1 MSSNSEPHG
10 DPRRFFFVHVQKAAG
25 TELKALLKQ
34 NLGARAVYP
43 DDTDG
48 NVFTEGPQISV
59 EILLDRWQ
67 TRREEIRV
75 VTGHFP
81 FCTVELLDADF
92 TVLTALRHPVER
104 TLSYIRHFRKTEPG
118 AEYLPLEVIYEDPAR
133 FERMVKNHM
142 VKMFGLTVEEMEMTG
157 AILTEV
163 EFTPEHLERAKRN
176 LAAVDVVGLQERF
189 DDFCDELERRFG
201 WSLKERYHAQRTEPV
216 EVPDSLR
223 RRIAED
229 NALDMELYEF
239 ARRLVAERS

>member
-67 TRREEIRV
+67 ARRDEIKV
-75 VTGHFP
+75 ITGHFP
-81 FCTVELLDADF
+81 VCTVGLLDADF
-92 TVLTALRHPVER
+92 TVLTMLRHPVER
-104 TLSYIRHFRKTEPG
+104 TLSYIRHFRKTQPA
-118 AEYLPLEVIYEDPAR
+118 AEDLPLEAVYEDPER
-133 FERMVKNHM
+133 FSQMVKNHM
-142 VKMFGLTVEEMEMTG
+142 VKMFGLTVEEMQMTA
-157 AILTEV
+157 AILTEI
-163 EFTPEHLERAKRN
+163 EFTRELLERAKRN
-176 LAAVDVVGLQERF
+176 LASVDVVGLQERF
-189 DDFCDELERRFG
+189 DDFCAELERRFG
-201 WSLKERYHAQRTEPV
+201 WYLRERYYAQRTEPV

-239 ARRLVAERS
+239 ARRLVAERG